1 MGVFFYPKKG
11 LKTMRFKMLDYS
23 DECFNDMENIFSSTD
38 MINYCKVNAY
48 KYTLLDHKYNKEEY
62 IRTTLW
68 YLNKADLILDA
79 LTISNESISILMEYS
94 KKRLEGYK
102 QKQGGRKEHG
112 K

>member
-1 MGVFFYPKKG
+1 
-11 LKTMRFKMLDYS
+11 MRFKTLDYS

-48 KYTLLDHKYNKEEY
+48 KYTLLDSKYNKEEY
-62 IRTTLW
+62 IRTALW

-79 LTISNESISILMEYS
+79 LTISNCSISIMMEYA
-94 KKRLEGYK
+94 KNRLAEYK
-102 QKQGGRKEHG
+102 HYKDNSVQDLPEIAG